1 MRQGEASKTW
11 KRGGAW
17 WKQSRSGASTKQRTK
32 WFDSAAKVKAPTF
45 ACNIFDGFFKKVLA
59 QRWVCTHVKVVMK
72 PGVKIFKIGGGII
85 DSEADLVEFVRLF
98 SEISGP
104 KILVH
109 GGGKGASEMMA
120 TLGIAPRMINGR
132 RITDAA
138 TLDIVTMFYA
148 GKTNK
153 QLVAA
158 LQSRGVNALGLSGA
172 DGNVIQA
179 TKRVVRDV
187 DYGFVGDLSEF
198 SVNTELIHQFLS
210 TGLTPVFCAINHDGH
225 GQLLNTNADTIAASI
240 AKALSSIYAV
250 ALHFC
255 FEKRGVL
262 ADVKDDISVI
272 EKITLANY
280 AELKESGIVTEGML
294 PKLEN
299 AFEALQFGVDKVII
313 EHALYINEQL
323 KTTLWLN

>member
-1 MRQGEASKTW
+1 MALARCWALRVCEA
-11 KRGGAW
+11 A
-17 WKQSRSGASTKQRTK
+17 
-32 WFDSAAKVKAPTF
+32 
-45 ACNIFDGFFKKVLA
+45 
-59 QRWVCTHVKVVMK
+59 MK
-72 PGVKIFKIGGGII
+72 PELKIFKIGGGII
-85 DSEADLVEFVRLF
+85 DNETDLLEFVRLF

-120 TLGIAPRMINGR
+120 NLGIAPRMINGR
-132 RITDAA
+132 RITDAV
-138 TLDIVTMFYA
+138 TLDVVTMFYA

-179 TKRVVRDV
+179 TKRPVRDV
-187 DYGFVGDLSEF
+187 DYGFVGDLSEA
-198 SVNTELIHQFLS
+198 SVNTALIHEFLNI
-210 TGLTPVFCAINHDGH
+210 GLTPVFCAINHDGH

-240 AKALSSIYAV
+240 AKALSRQYAV
-250 ALHFC
+250 ELHFC

-262 ADVKDDISVI
+262 TDVADEKSVI
-272 EKITLANY
+272 AKINLTDY
-280 AELKESGIVTEGML
+280 AELKESGIIADGML

-299 AFEALQFGVDKVII
+299 AFDALQFGVDKVII
-313 EHALYINEQL
+313 EHALHISEEL

>member
-1 MRQGEASKTW
+1 
-11 KRGGAW
+11 
-17 WKQSRSGASTKQRTK
+17 
-32 WFDSAAKVKAPTF
+32 
-45 ACNIFDGFFKKVLA
+45 
-59 QRWVCTHVKVVMK
+59 MK
-72 PGVKIFKIGGGII
+72 PELKIFKIGGGII
-85 DSEADLVEFVRLF
+85 DNEADLLEFVRLF
-98 SEISGP
+98 SEINGP

-120 TLGIAPRMINGR
+120 NLGIAPRMINGR

-179 TKRVVRDV
+179 TKRPVRDV
-187 DYGFVGDLSEF
+187 DYGFVGDLSEA
-198 SVNTELIHQFLS
+198 SVNAELIHQFLGI
-210 TGLTPVFCAINHDGH
+210 GLTPVFCAINHDGH
-225 GQLLNTNADTIAASI
+225 GQLLNTNADTIAASV
-240 AKALSSIYAV
+240 AKALSAKYAV

-262 ADVKDDISVI
+262 TDVADDKSVI
-272 EKITLANY
+272 NKINLADY
-280 AELKESGIVTEGML
+280 AELKESGIIADGML

-299 AFEALQFGVDKVII
+299 AFDALQFGVDKVII
-313 EHALYINEQL
+313 EHALYINEAM
-323 KTTLWLN
+323 KTTLCLN

>member
-1 MRQGEASKTW
+1 MSLRLDE
-11 KRGGAW
+11 
-17 WKQSRSGASTKQRTK
+17 
-32 WFDSAAKVKAPTF
+32 F
-45 ACNIFDGFFKKVLA
+45 
-59 QRWVCTHVKVVMK
+59 VMK
-72 PGVKIFKIGGGII
+72 SELKIFKIGGGII
-85 DSEADLVEFVRLF
+85 DREADLIEFVRLF
-98 SEISGP
+98 ARIAGP

-109 GGGKGASEMMA
+109 GGGKGASDMLQR
-120 TLGIAPRMINGR
+120 LGIAPQMMNGR

-158 LQSRGVNALGLSGA
+158 LQARGVNALGLSGA
-172 DGNVIQA
+172 DGNVIVA
-179 TKRVVRDV
+179 EKRLVRDV
-187 DYGFVGDLSEF
+187 DYGFVGDLSEA
-198 SVNTELIHQFLS
+198 SVNAGMIQAFLGL
-210 TGLTPVFCAINHDGH
+210 GLTPVFCAINHDGH
-225 GQLLNTNADTIAASI
+225 GQLLNTNADTIAASL
-240 AKALSSIYAV
+240 AKALSKEYDV

-262 ADVKDDISVI
+262 ADVSDDNSVI

-280 AELKESGIVTEGML
+280 GELKESGIIADGML

-299 AFEALQFGVDKVII
+299 AFEALQFGVRKVVI
-313 EHALYINEQL
+313 EHALHINEDL

>member
-1 MRQGEASKTW
+1 
-11 KRGGAW
+11 
-17 WKQSRSGASTKQRTK
+17 
-32 WFDSAAKVKAPTF
+32 
-45 ACNIFDGFFKKVLA
+45 
-59 QRWVCTHVKVVMK
+59 MK
-72 PGVKIFKIGGGII
+72 PELHVFKIGGGII
-85 DSEADLVEFVRLF
+85 DNDSDLLEFVRLF
-98 SEISGP
+98 SEVSGP

-109 GGGKGASEMMA
+109 GGGKGASEMM
-120 TLGIAPRMINGR
+120 TILGIAPRMLNGR
-132 RITDAA
+132 RITDAV

-179 TKRVVRDV
+179 KKRPVRDV
-187 DYGFVGDLSEF
+187 DYGFVGDLSET
-198 SVNTELIHQFLS
+198 SVNTELIHQFLKI
-210 TGLTPVFCAINHDGH
+210 GLTPVFCAINHDGH
-225 GQLLNTNADTIAASI
+225 GQLLNTNADTIASSV
-240 AKALSSIYAV
+240 AKALSGEYAV

-262 ADVKDDISVI
+262 ADVKDDKSVI

-280 AELKESGIVTEGML
+280 GELKASGIIADGML

-299 AFEALQFGVDKVII
+299 AFEALQFGVDKVIV
-313 EHALYINEQL
+313 EHALYINEKL